1 MRAGDFTP
9 TVLFILALHG
19 KGQTIV
25 QRFVLFGV
33 GPYMPYYSFSPS
45 DFRDKYYLLYFTKN
59 SINTIK
65 CNLFTLIRMHIYLY
79 VYLFVERERERER
92 KNKIYDLKVYMHGS
106 QMGRKEIAV
115 FLIFFSYYLH
125 VFAISSPLQ
134 MALPSSGT
142 FELLL
147 AFGCVTN
154 SFLSHSSFFCL

>member
-1 MRAGDFTP
+1 MQLIYTYTHAYIS
-9 TVLFILALHG
+9 LCI
-19 KGQTIV
+19 
-25 QRFVLFGV
+25 
-33 GPYMPYYSFSPS
+33 
-45 DFRDKYYLLYFTKN
+45 
-59 SINTIK
+59 SI
-65 CNLFTLIRMHIYLY
+65 CR
-79 VYLFVERERERER
+79 EREGERER

-154 SFLSHSSFFCL
+154 PFLSHSSFFCL